1 MERISELL
9 TVREAAELLRL
20 REASVYQKGAAGELA
35 VVKLGRG
42 PTSFVEL
49 RWRDEAR
56 ALAADS

>member
-42 PTSFVEL
+42 PTAASSSFAGEMRPEL
-49 RWRDEAR
+49 
-56 ALAADS
+56 